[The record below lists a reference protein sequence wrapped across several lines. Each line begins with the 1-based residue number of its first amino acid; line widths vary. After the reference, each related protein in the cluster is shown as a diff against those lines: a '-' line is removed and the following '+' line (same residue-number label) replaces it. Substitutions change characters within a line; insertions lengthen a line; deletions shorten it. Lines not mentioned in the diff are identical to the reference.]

1 MLSVGTLQLDLFTP
15 VDVVL
20 DMIAQERSSGMN
32 EGQVSPN
39 ISSPPPQPSPLPR
52 LEHAVST
59 ESKEP
64 FYSSRYG
71 SPSALPSSRPSALH
85 APLSPRQHN
94 AKDATKPF
102 SKDPS
107 VQSTATVSAYVVVRR
122 PKGSKNKKTLE
133 KAAAMRAAAA
143 AARTPP
149 PDDDAAGPSE
159 PVRREKPRAS
169 GPPKVRRVESEPSP
183 SPDDVRPSQRL
194 AEDEEIEAP
203 AEPRRGRPRKQR
215 KRSPSI

>member
-1 MLSVGTLQLDLFTP
+1 
-15 VDVVL
+15 
-20 DMIAQERSSGMN
+20 MN

-59 ESKEP
+59 ESKGP

-71 SPSALPSSRPSALH
+71 IPSALPSSRPSALH
-85 APLSPRQHN
+85 ATLSPRQHN

-107 VQSTATVSAYVVVRR
+107 VLSAATVSSYAVQAPTGKVSPTKRGRGR

-143 AARTPP
+143 AKTPP

-169 GPPKVRRVESEPSP
+169 GPPKVRHAKSEPSP
-183 SPDDVRPSQRL
+183 SPDDVRPSQRP

-203 AEPRRGRPRKQR
+203 AEPRRGRSRKQR
-215 KRSPSI
+215 KTSPSI